1 MAAGHSSGAAS
12 ERLAEASPTPPSS
25 LSAGSSADFT
35 LSSVLASTDGTPG
48 RRLDPGDGGRT
59 DIFWDDS

>member
-1 MAAGHSSGAAS
+1 
-12 ERLAEASPTPPSS
+12 

-48 RRLDPGDGGRT
+48 RRLDPGDGGST
-59 DIFWDDS
+59 DIFWMIPDAFK